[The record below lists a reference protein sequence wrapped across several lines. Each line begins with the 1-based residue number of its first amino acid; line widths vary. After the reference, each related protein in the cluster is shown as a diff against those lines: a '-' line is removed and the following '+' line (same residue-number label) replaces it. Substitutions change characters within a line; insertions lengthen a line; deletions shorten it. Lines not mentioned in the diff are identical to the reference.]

1 MMTNNAL
8 NTVRPSLGVYLGSI
22 LFWMGFGLST
32 MIFSTFGWLILWPLD
47 FRGRYRVMSQW
58 SRFNIWWLKRCCGL
72 DCEVSGLEHLPR
84 EGAAIVMAKHQST
97 WETLA
102 IQRFIPPQVWV
113 LKRELMRIPFFG
125 WGMAIMH
132 PIAIDRKAGKKSID
146 QLIAQGTDRLQRGL
160 WVVIFPEGT
169 RMPVG
174 QQGRYKSGGAMLA
187 VNTQS
192 PIIPVAH
199 NSGQYWPRR
208 GFLIYPGKISMEFG
222 PAIDPSGQTAEAV
235 LEKTRAWIETRMQV
249 LETPAPAM
257 PTSDDR
263 AKP

>member
-1 MMTNNAL
+1 MKNNNAL
-8 NTVRPSLGVYLGSI
+8 HTARPSLGVYLGSI
-22 LFWMGFGLST
+22 LFWTGFGLST

-72 DCEVSGLEHLPR
+72 DYEVTGLEHLPR

-125 WGMAIMH
+125 WGMAMMH
-132 PIAIDRKAGKKSID
+132 PIAIDRAAGKKSID
-146 QLIAQGTDRLQRGL
+146 QLITQGTDRLNRGL

-169 RMPVG
+169 RIPPG
-174 QQGRYKSGGAMLA
+174 KPSRYKAGGAALA
-187 VNTQS
+187 VKSQY
-192 PIIPVAH
+192 PVIPVAH
-199 NSGQYWPRR
+199 NSGRYWPRR
-208 GFLIYPGKISMEFG
+208 GFLIHPGKIRLEFG
-222 PAIDPSGQTAEAV
+222 PLIDPRGQSAEAV
-235 LEKTRAWIETRMQV
+235 LDTARHWIETRMQHIDPP
-249 LETPAPAM
+249 LTLTSPA
-257 PTSDDR
+257 DQ
-263 AKP
+263 